1 MDPSSRPE
9 HEVVYTVLW
18 ILGIYGC
25 FTVLVLWR
33 CRRRGRG
40 QQLTIIK
47 TAKRRRRVADP
58 QAVGA
63 QPYFWW

>member
-1 MDPSSRPE
+1 MA
-9 HEVVYTVLW
+9 
-18 ILGIYGC
+18 
-25 FTVLVLWR
+25 VLVLWR

-63 QPYFWW
+63 QPYFWWTQANSYGLDKTQLK